1 MVKKSLKITSRNH
14 LLLLSENV
22 FTCPDFKFKMYQTD
36 YLSHG
41 REVFT
46 TMSPFFST
54 NIPFFASSFL
64 SVFLSFLFFA
74 FFAVEGEILYTKET
88 NYIIGN
94 SSFNQNTSL
103 QVLHRNNKV
112 FCEMVSPKQQK
123 TYLLH
128 IIFRLRKLHP

>member
-64 SVFLSFLFFA
+64 SVFPSFLFFP

-103 QVLHRNNKV
+103 RCSIGTTKCSVRWFLQNNK
-112 FCEMVSPKQQK
+112 K